1 MSNETQEL
9 LPNPLANVLTEN
21 ELCDLLGLKLG
32 QVGILRR
39 DNQLP
44 FVKISR
50 TSRLYL
56 VDELMKWFQKRL
68 VILDSEK

>member
-1 MSNETQEL
+1 
-9 LPNPLANVLTEN
+9 
-21 ELCDLLGLKLG
+21 
-32 QVGILRR
+32 
-39 DNQLP
+39 
-44 FVKISR
+44 VKISR